1 MGAMLLQ
8 ELQKCFD
15 YSYSKGACTIFQPLF
30 LGYHS
35 KSGSVIQLIA
45 LRWDMAWLG
54 LVCETRTDITNRG
67 WASRTLV
74 GFKGHVP
81 SFYLML
87 HDITTFDEPL
97 PGLIGSYIHTI
108 KQSKSDVQ
116 VCHQR
121 LSSAFDL
128 LLIFLCSLIQTLTP
142 PPNNYL

>member
-67 WASRTLV
+67 WASRTLF
-74 GFKGHVP
+74 GFKGHALPRVYLL
-81 SFYLML
+81 FYLML
-87 HDITTFDEPL
+87 HDITTFEQRDNSSNK
-97 PGLIGSYIHTI
+97 LIKMHPYY
-108 KQSKSDVQ
+108 K
-116 VCHQR
+116 
-121 LSSAFDL
+121 
-128 LLIFLCSLIQTLTP
+128 
-142 PPNNYL
+142 